1 MVIVSGA
8 ESASIDL
15 GDAMLAPE
23 PTLDGLRVLLVDDD
37 ADTREAISAV
47 LKECGAEVSAF
58 ACAPEALAALRR
70 EVPDVLVSDI
80 AMPGMDGHLLMRRI
94 RELAAERGGSI
105 PAIAPGSE
113 SGKRS
118 DDRRGAA
125 RGTRAGSWSP
135 QEGGASTPLAAPGS
149 FAAAA
154 MTTRTASYDT
164 ERCAASAAA
173 AGRGRA
179 PAFGQARPIC
189 RAMSH
194 R

>member
-8 ESASIDL
+8 EPASIDL

-23 PTLDGLRVLLVDDD
+23 ATLDGLRVLLVDDD
-37 ADTREAISAV
+37 ADTREAIYAV

-105 PAIAPGSE
+105 PAIALTAYASPADRTLALLAGYQVFLPKPFDPAELVALVAKLAGVMPG
-113 SGKRS
+113 
-118 DDRRGAA
+118 A
-125 RGTRAGSWSP
+125 
-135 QEGGASTPLAAPGS
+135 
-149 FAAAA
+149 
-154 MTTRTASYDT
+154 
-164 ERCAASAAA
+164 
-173 AGRGRA
+173 
-179 PAFGQARPIC
+179 
-189 RAMSH
+189 
-194 R
+194 